1 MNLLNILF
9 IGYINDQMWFFCTG
23 SSKLCLMSIFSICIY
38 VISYNTHHL
47 YSFPV
52 ISSFRM
58 KPTYTAHCSK
68 EVDLEVDGLTL

>member
-1 MNLLNILF
+1 MNILF
-9 IGYINDQMWFFCTG
+9 IAYINDQMWFFCTG
-23 SSKLCLMSIFSICIY
+23 SCKPCPCLMSIFSICIY

-68 EVDLEVDGLTL
+68 EVVDLEVDGLTL